1 MKKLKSIYLGIA
13 ALAAAGLGGCQADM
27 TTPELVIP
35 EAKLVPNTTIAELK
49 ALYSDPT
56 NTSPVGLKDEASG
69 EHFIIHGRVVSSDA
83 SGNIYKSL
91 VIQDETAALAFSIN
105 QSSLYIEN
113 RLGQDVVVD
122 MTGLYMGYY
131 RGLQQV
137 GWPGTPYDGLPQL
150 GFMAINFWDEHT
162 ELNGLPDPE
171 FRTIEID
178 DPRPADS
185 GYMIAVDNFAQ
196 LPASGAA
203 LQEMQSQLVE
213 LRNVSFVDGGKASFA
228 PYQESVSRTL
238 RDANGAEMDVRNSGY
253 SNFYTDILPEGTGSV
268 RGILSY
274 YGDSY
279 QLILRDRND
288 VRISDKGEKDEPFTV
303 SDVLDE
309 SFRGMSGWVSGYIV
323 GSVRL
328 GVNEVKDG
336 ADVILSD
343 KAEMDNNLLI
353 AASPDEKDWQKM
365 VVVELPQG
373 TDFRTYANLVDN
385 PAVYGKSILVN
396 GTLSTF
402 LGMPG
407 VTRVSGS
414 LDSFEIDG
422 NSITP
427 EPPVPPAP
435 GEVPAPKGDGTEAS
449 PYNIGAVLAAT
460 STVADVWVE
469 GYVAGFVADS
479 DMNSSAVWSD
489 RPAAGSSS
497 NNYANSS
504 NVILSEKPAAEAG
517 IANSVPAGLNNA
529 VKSQLGLKNNPQA
542 FGRKVRVRGTLSS
555 YLGVRGITKISEVKF
570 ID

>member
-1 MKKLKSIYLGIA
+1 
-13 ALAAAGLGGCQADM
+13 
-27 TTPELVIP
+27 
-35 EAKLVPNTTIAELK
+35 
-49 ALYSDPT
+49 
-56 NTSPVGLKDEASG
+56 
-69 EHFIIHGRVVSSDA
+69 
-83 SGNIYKSL
+83 
-91 VIQDETAALAFSIN
+91 
-105 QSSLYIEN
+105 
-113 RLGQDVVVD
+113 
-122 MTGLYMGYY
+122 
-131 RGLQQV
+131 
-137 GWPGTPYDGLPQL
+137 
-150 GFMAINFWDEHT
+150 
-162 ELNGLPDPE
+162 
-171 FRTIEID
+171 
-178 DPRPADS
+178 
-185 GYMIAVDNFAQ
+185 
-196 LPASGAA
+196 
-203 LQEMQSQLVE
+203 
-213 LRNVSFVDGGKASFA
+213 
-228 PYQESVSRTL
+228 
-238 RDANGAEMDVRNSGY
+238 MDVRNSGY

-288 VRISDKGEKDEPFTV
+288 VRISDKGEKEEPFTV

-328 GVNEVKDG
+328 GVNEVKDA

-489 RPAAGSSS
+489 RPEAGSS
-497 NNYANSS
+497 
-504 NVILSEKPAAEAG
+504 
-517 IANSVPAGLNNA
+517 
-529 VKSQLGLKNNPQA
+529 
-542 FGRKVRVRGTLSS
+542 
-555 YLGVRGITKISEVKF
+555 
-570 ID
+570 